1 VGGDLGAEMK
11 IKYCLHCGKEIK
23 PKPGSIQA
31 HRQMYCDL
39 LCKDAASHARRRLRA
54 KGLLPPYETRVK
66 KLVTVECKICGK
78 LFDSPDKRARYC
90 SDACRDE
97 GHRRVEFA
105 SRSRV
110 AWRTRIDA
118 NKLGEYGLAVDPWA
132 TGQLPE
138 SVRRNALWA

>member
-1 VGGDLGAEMK
+1 VGEEMKK

-23 PKPGSIQA
+23 PNPGSIQA

-66 KLVTVECKICGK
+66 KLVTAECKICGK
-78 LFDSPDKRARYC
+78 LFEARDERASYC
-90 SDACRDE
+90 SDTCREE
-97 GHRRVEFA
+97 GRRRVKRA
-105 SRSRV
+105 SN
-110 AWRTRIDA
+110 WQTRIDA
-118 NKLGEYGLAVDPWA
+118 SKLGEYGLAVDPWA